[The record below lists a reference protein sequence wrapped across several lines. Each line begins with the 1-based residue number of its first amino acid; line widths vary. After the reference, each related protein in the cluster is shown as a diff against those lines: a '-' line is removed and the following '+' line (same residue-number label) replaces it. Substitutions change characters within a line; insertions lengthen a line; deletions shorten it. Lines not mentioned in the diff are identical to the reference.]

1 MKILL
6 KDNVVKGIVCM
17 LLIGMS
23 MSCNFLNIDK
33 YFDDEFKIDSAF
45 TQKRYMEA
53 YMWGA
58 AALFPDEAQIVREN
72 YTPGV
77 FATDEGFCNFRVSGN
92 VYYGLDFS
100 AGLVTPEKYGNMNKW
115 GTYYKI
121 IRKCN
126 NIITN
131 MDAPVDMTTTDR
143 QHIEGY
149 TRFIRA
155 YAYYNILMD
164 FGPPIL
170 LEDEVVETNETLEY
184 YDRERSTYDEAV
196 EYICGE
202 FEKAA
207 LLLPVTVSIINFGRP
222 TKGAAYGLIARLRL
236 IHASPLYNGGYAAR
250 SYFGSWKRKSDDVYY
265 VSQEYDEGRWA
276 IAAATAKRV
285 MDMENAGR
293 PMYSLYTVINDNST
307 PALPAG
313 VTSDPDFYSTY
324 PDGAAGIDPF
334 KSYSDIFTGEAV
346 SVVVPE
352 FVWARKSTYQLNSQ
366 LNVGAFPVTL
376 GGWGRF
382 CVTQKVVDAYL
393 MDDGRTIDQAKSDNY
408 YREDGFTSQRKDF
421 SDYTLGAGVYNMY
434 ENREM
439 RFYASVGF
447 CEAIWPNE
455 SASENNNYVAMYYF
469 GSADG
474 RDAASDPLNYAVTGY
489 VIKKFAHRSDAFK
502 TASAARTD
510 KVFPIIRYAEILL
523 SYAEAL
529 NNLTGTHSVEL
540 YDGSTYTLSRNQAEI
555 KSSFNMVRYRAGL
568 PGLSTAQ
575 LGDADAVQD
584 QIERERM
591 VEFLWE
597 NRRYYDVRRW
607 GIYEETEREPIM
619 GMNADGAK
627 GIGQFYQRV
636 IPSTS
641 SIRGRLVDKK
651 LVFLPIPRAEMRRLP
666 SMDQNPGWD

>member
-1 MKILL
+1 MKILF
-6 KDNVVKGIVCM
+6 KSNVVKGIACM
-17 LLIGMS
+17 LLAGAF
-23 MSCNFLNIDK
+23 MSCNFLTIDK

-58 AALFPDEAQIVREN
+58 AALFPDEAQIIREN

-77 FATDEGFCNFRVSGN
+77 FATDEGFCNFRVNGN

-100 AGLVTPEKYGNMNKW
+100 AGLVTPEKYGNMNQW

-126 NIITN
+126 NIIIN
-131 MDAPVDMTTTDR
+131 LDAPADMTTSDR
-143 QHIEGY
+143 HHIEGY

-170 LEDEVVETNETLEY
+170 LGDEVVATNEDLEY
-184 YDRERSTYDEAV
+184 YDRARSTYDEAV
-196 EYICGE
+196 EYICEE

-207 LLLPVTVSIINFGRP
+207 LLLPLTVSVVDFGLP
-222 TKGAAYGLIARLRL
+222 TKGAAYGLIARIRL

-250 SYFGSWKRKSDDVYY
+250 SYFGNWKRHTDDKYY
-265 VSQEYDEGRWA
+265 ISQEYDESRWA
-276 IAAATAKRV
+276 VAAAAAKRV
-285 MDMENAGR
+285 MDMEDAGR
-293 PMYSLYTVINDNST
+293 PLYSLYTVIKDGNT
-307 PALPAG
+307 PVLPAG
-313 VTSDPDFYSTY
+313 VTSDPDFYGAY
-324 PDGAAGIDPF
+324 PDGATGIDPL
-334 KSYSDIFTGEAV
+334 KSYSDIFTGQAV

-352 FVWARKSTYQLNSQ
+352 FIWARKSTYQMNSQ
-366 LNVGAFPVTL
+366 LNIGAFPVSL

-382 CVTQKVVDAYL
+382 SVTQKVVDAYL
-393 MDDGRTIDQAKSDNY
+393 MDDGRTIDEAKSDNY

-421 SDYTLGAGVYNMY
+421 SGYTLGAGVYNMY

-455 SASENNNYVAMYYF
+455 SSSENKNHVAMYYY
-469 GSADG
+469 GSVDG

-489 VIKKFAHRSDAFK
+489 VIKKFTHASDAFK
-502 TASAARTD
+502 TTTASRTD
-510 KVFPIIRYAEILL
+510 KVFPILRYAEILL

-529 NNLTGTHSVEL
+529 NNLTQSHTVEL
-540 YDGSTYTLSRNQAEI
+540 YDGSTYTVSRNTDEI
-555 KSSFNMVRYRAGL
+555 KNSFNLVRYRAGV

-575 LGDADAVQD
+575 LSDASAVQAH
-584 QIERERM
+584 IERERM

-619 GMNADGAK
+619 GMNTDGAK

-651 LVFLPIPRAEMRRLP
+651 LVFLPIPRAEMRRL
-666 SMDQNPGWD
+666 SSLDQNPGW